1 MQQHKILVVIISVS
15 LFVAVLLG
23 AGLLLFYPRDDQQS
37 VQTASAD
44 RGASGE
50 EFDPI
55 EYLRESEQEGP
66 DFESKDTESGSGDVV
81 IVYGQKESETAG
93 PEGQEDSAGTKSD
106 DDAATGRDRESVD
119 QASDEAAERPA
130 SAAETDS
137 GQAQNDRQPDRSAA
151 EKRAEERVASAR
163 EEAAAQRESQQA
175 AERKKAQDAAAAERQ
190 RSRPSQGETGTNYW
204 IQVISSPN
212 LGVVR
217 DAQATLDERNL
228 GSRITTKSVDGTNY
242 FRLRVGPY
250 SKRKEAEKFLG
261 WVQRI
266 EGFKE
271 SYISETYFRM

>member
-1 MQQHKILVVIISVS
+1 

-23 AGLLLFYPRDDQQS
+23 AGLLLFYPRDDQES

-81 IVYGQKESETAG
+81 IVYGQKESETATAD
-93 PEGQEDSAGTKSD
+93 GQEDSETADSGD
-106 DDAATGRDRESVD
+106 GAATGEDRESVD
-119 QASDEAAERPA
+119 RASDEAAET
-130 SAAETDS
+130 ES
-137 GQAQNDRQPDRSAA
+137 GQAQEDRQADRSAA

-163 EEAAAQRESQQA
+163 EEAAAQRESRQA
-175 AERKKAQDAAAAERQ
+175 AERKRAQDAAAAERQ